1 MSPALFW
8 LMAGVVL
15 CLMELFL
22 PTAFIEATLG
32 ISALIV
38 SIFALFIPQVS
49 IQVGLWLVFS
59 VLTVLVLRRFLPK
72 RTPYTLAASTEART
86 ITAIPPGET
95 GRVLYEGNSWQAR
108 CEDYQT
114 EIPTHQRVIVVGR
127 QGNTL
132 LVIPEHAL
140 NA

>member
-8 LMAGVVL
+8 LMAGVIL

-22 PTAFIEATLG
+22 PTAFVEATLG
-32 ISALIV
+32 ISALLV
-38 SIFALFIPQVS
+38 SGFALFIPQVS

-59 VLTVLVLRRFLPK
+59 VLIVIALRRFLPK

-86 ITAIPPGET
+86 ITSILPGET

-108 CEDYQT
+108 CEDEQAA
-114 EIPTHQRVIVVGR
+114 IAMHQRVIVIGR

-132 LVIPEHAL
+132 LVMPEQAL
-140 NA
+140 NP